1 MNPEK
6 KEIEKQQMDF
16 KKRQMEF
23 VKKLEKAGYKNI
35 KVGDPQKTLIDKELF
50 IIKWWIFLSS
60 F

>member
-35 KVGDPQKTLIDKELF
+35 KVGAPQKTLIDKELL
-50 IIKWWIFLSS
+50 IIK
-60 F
+60 

>member
-16 KKRQMEF
+16 

-35 KVGDPQKTLIDKELF
+35 KVEDPPKTLIDKELL